1 MDGCAKHLSSIH
13 HIPFPCFSLQWGV
26 GLNILHHWDS
36 CSVFSVAFS
45 LWGQEIGGEKRV
57 RLTYILPSGSCL
69 KLLLLFSHQAL
80 SDSLRPHALQHTR
93 LSCPALSPGVCWN
106 SCLLSEWCYP
116 TISSSVT
123 PFSSCPQSS
132 PASTGDRHVINFY
145 FFLLLLFLL
154 QGCLSPESR
163 RVGGKLHFLPYPSIF
178 SKPFKSF
185 IASNRIL
192 SCHSI

>member
-45 LWGQEIGGEKRV
+45 LWGQEFGGEKRV

-123 PFSSCPQSS
+123 PFSSCPQSFPGLGS
-132 PASTGDRHVINFY
+132 FPVNQLFPSGGQSIGASASV
-145 FFLLLLFLL
+145 L
-154 QGCLSPESR
+154 QWIF
-163 RVGGKLHFLPYPSIF
+163 RVHFL
-178 SKPFKSF
+178 
-185 IASNRIL
+185 
-192 SCHSI
+192 